1 MKNAETQKIL
11 ADNYNSDFWND
22 CRADAWKRLRAAI
35 NSDGSLAWSKLPK
48 LLGNN
53 PKIEKGEKAG
63 YATAIMHLAP
73 SYASGVN
80 VCAMASIG
88 CGMACLNEAGHG
100 KKHMMHNGKHAVH
113 IARVLRTFL
122 FEYHRHEFSRQ
133 LDKEIKAHKKRAEKN
148 GFIPAVRLNGTSDIV
163 WEKKAPQLF
172 ADNPEMIFYDYTKI
186 TGRNVSVIENYSLTF
201 SLNESNLLHA
211 AVELKNGR
219 NVAAVFRVKPG
230 NKKRPGDPLPE
241 NCRFGTTE
249 YPVIDG
255 DVSDLRFTDPAGV
268 IVGLRAKGD
277 AFADDSG
284 FVLEPGA

>member
-11 ADNYNSDFWND
+11 ADNYNSEFWKA
-22 CRADAWKRLRAAI
+22 CRSEAWKRLKAAI
-35 NSDGSLAWSKLPK
+35 NSDGSLSWSKLPK

-100 KKHMMHNGKHAVH
+100 QRHMMHNGKHAVH

-122 FEYHRHEFSRQ
+122 YEYHRHEFLRQ
-133 LDKEIKAHKKRAEKN
+133 LDKEIKAHKRRAEKN

-172 ADNPEMIFYDYTKI
+172 ADNPGIIFYDYTKI
-186 TGRNVSVIENYSLTF
+186 PGRNVSAIDNYSLTF
-201 SLNESNLLHA
+201 SLNESNRA
-211 AVELKNGR
+211 TAIAELKRGI

-230 NKKRPGDPLPE
+230 NKNKPGGPLPA
-241 NCRFGTTE
+241 RYAFGDLSA
-249 YPVIDG
+249 PVIDG
-255 DVSDLRFTDPAGV
+255 DVSDLRFTDQAGV

-277 AFADDSG
+277 AFSDDSG
-284 FVLEPGA
+284 FVLEPV

>member
-11 ADNYNSDFWND
+11 ADNYNSDFWKA
-22 CRADAWKRLRAAI
+22 CRSEAWQRLTAAI

-113 IARVLRTFL
+113 IARVLRTCI
-122 FEYHRHEFSRQ
+122 FEYHRHDFLRQ

-163 WEKKAPQLF
+163 FEKKSPQLF
-172 ADNPEMIFYDYTKI
+172 ADNPGMIFYDYTKI
-186 TGRNVSVIENYSLTF
+186 PGRNVSAMDNYSLTF

-211 AVELKNGR
+211 KVELGR
-219 NVAAVFRVKPG
+219 GVNVAAVFRVKPG
-230 NKKRPGDPLPE
+230 NKNRPGDPLPE
-241 NCRFGTTE
+241 TARFGTTH

-255 DVSDLRFTDPAGV
+255 DISDLRFTDPAGV

-277 AFADDSG
+277 AIADNSG
-284 FVLEPGA
+284 FVLEVE